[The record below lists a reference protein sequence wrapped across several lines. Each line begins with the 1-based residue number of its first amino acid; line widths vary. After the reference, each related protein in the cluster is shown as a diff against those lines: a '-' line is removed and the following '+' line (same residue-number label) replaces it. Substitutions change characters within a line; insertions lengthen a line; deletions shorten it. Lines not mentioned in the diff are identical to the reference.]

1 MNGRVNSILLIGE
14 SDVGKTHYGAQLLSR
29 LMKGDGLLRMHGAAT
44 NLEPYEA
51 ALESLNEGKSAGH
64 TATAA
69 YVDSIWPVIDRR
81 GNTAELIWP
90 DYGGEQVRT
99 IITARRVPNAWRGRI
114 LAAPAWL
121 LLIRLQQTRVGD
133 DVFSRPLASLRVTPT
148 ENREVQVSDQARLI
162 ELLQFFMYV
171 SHAWSDAPLER
182 PRLGILLTCWD
193 ELAFTGKPIEI
204 LRERLPMFYDFVQAN
219 WSNPQVLGLSAL
231 GRPLSPRE
239 RDIDYVTRGPEH
251 FGYVIKADGSE
262 SSDLTL
268 PIKLLLEGLVA

>member
-1 MNGRVNSILLIGE
+1 VNGRVNSILLIGE